1 MNKSEKAFKDW
12 LDKKEYIYLWID
24 QSPESFPELLRGISK
39 RPDFFVVV
47 RNFGMIAIDV
57 KEREIN
63 PRMGYK
69 DFILDEENEIKKYLE
84 FERIVR
90 IPVWFVFGK
99 KDENFKNWYW
109 IPLSKVL
116 ECRAPISNKGT
127 ADRFRA
133 INPADCTILQ
143 TERDGLERLLTAL

>member
-12 LDKKEYIYLWID
+12 LDSKSIQYIWID
-24 QSPESFPELLRGISK
+24 QSPESFSEFLRGISK

-63 PRMGYK
+63 PRMGYT
-69 DFILDEENEIKKYLE
+69 DFILDEEKEIKKYLE

-90 IPVWFVFGK
+90 IPVWFVFTK
-99 KDENFKNWYW
+99 KDENFKTWYW

-116 ECRAPISNKGT
+116 ECRAPISSKGP
-127 ADRFRA
+127 ADKFRA
-133 INPADCTILQ
+133 INPSDCITLQ
-143 TERDGLERLLTAL
+143 AKIDGLERLLRD